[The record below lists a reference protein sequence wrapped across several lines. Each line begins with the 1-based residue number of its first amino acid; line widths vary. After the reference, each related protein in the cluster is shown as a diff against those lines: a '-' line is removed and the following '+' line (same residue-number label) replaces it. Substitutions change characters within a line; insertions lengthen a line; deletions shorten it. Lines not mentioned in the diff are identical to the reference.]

1 MKGNMMEYKDW
12 YKKGVEL
19 GYVKKYTINFMDGL
33 LDSLVDLDKALTPSI
48 HKQLG
53 SRYKDKIEKMGKQSW
68 GLWVLRNMMDGDEY
82 WENTDV

>member
-1 MKGNMMEYKDW
+1 
-12 YKKGVEL
+12 
-19 GYVKKYTINFMDGL
+19 

-68 GLWVLRNMMDGDEY
+68 GLWILRNMMDGDDY